1 MLDPR
6 SDSSDREGG
15 FTLIELMIVMV
26 IMAVV
31 LIGAG
36 TAMISFTNATNR
48 TDAAVTE
55 EQQASTAV
63 SQMVADIRSAHSL
76 SIPSGATSSN
86 EVLLVENQRSG
97 STTLIE
103 WVYVPAAGSTPG
115 VLTRYSQNSG
125 GSLVQS
131 GMRLSGVVNSSSQP
145 LLSYYDESGGPNT
158 ESNTIANCTTRVTI
172 DLVVSAA
179 KSSGGSVSNY
189 EVTQDVALTD
199 QIGLLVQPGSVQ
211 C

>member
-6 SDSSDREGG
+6 CGPANREGG
-15 FTLIELMIVMV
+15 FTLIELLIVMV

-31 LIGAG
+31 LLGAG

-48 TDAAVTE
+48 TDATVTE

-76 SIPSGATSSN
+76 SVPSGATASN
-86 EVLLVENQRSG
+86 EVLLVENQPSG
-97 STTLIE
+97 STTQIE
-103 WVYVPAAGSTPG
+103 WIYIPASGSTPG
-115 VLTRYSQNSG
+115 MLTRYTQNSG
-125 GSLVQS
+125 GTLVQS
-131 GMRLSGVVNSSSQP
+131 GTRLSGVVNSSSQP
-145 LLSYYDESGGPNT
+145 LLSYYDEGGGPNS

-189 EVTQDVALTD
+189 EVTQDAALTD